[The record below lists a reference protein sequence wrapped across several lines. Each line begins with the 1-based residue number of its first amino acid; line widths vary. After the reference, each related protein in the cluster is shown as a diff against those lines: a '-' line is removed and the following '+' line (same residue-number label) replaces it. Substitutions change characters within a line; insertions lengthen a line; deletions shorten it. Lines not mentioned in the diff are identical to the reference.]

1 MTIIAKNVS
10 GGEVRFLSVVLQ
22 DTEESILS
30 DFFTQDIIFRD
41 EDLLAFIASGD
52 VVINDGTND
61 LSPAAAIILTAP
73 VTTVNLKTGD
83 VVIDPDDLD
92 DSGTTNKFYPT
103 ADSDKLALI
112 EDNADVTDAT
122 NVDAAGAVMNGDTS
136 TAAMGFVINDPTF
149 AAASATNL
157 SSSDATK
164 QYIQSYVAA
173 SVTSEKAYIG
183 GYDVNLNIP
192 NLSSPSPGIVKK
204 GDVYDATTVGTFL
217 GAELEIGDTLRAK
230 KADPAVL
237 ADWVII
243 QTNLTAASIKTQ
255 YESNSDTN
263 AFTDAM
269 KAKNDFL
276 TITAPANIDTIKA
289 DTATNNAKNT
299 NVPTSLSIGTQ
310 TGTTLGI
317 TSDGS
322 ADDVILPQVVAA
334 GNAGLMSG
342 ADKTIL
348 DDLAV
353 SGVFG
358 TEYGLSSSLAEIT
371 NGTDSNLL
379 ALATTIPS
387 GAPSGTYRIEF
398 DFEWAQNNN
407 NGQARFIFRNN
418 GIIIPSPSVGNT
430 LLHTTDLSDYLT
442 LNKSFIVTHTNGVA
456 SVVDF
461 VYAAVGGTGTTS
473 VREMFIQRWRIS

>member
-1 MTIIAKNVS
+1 
-10 GGEVRFLSVVLQ
+10 
-22 DTEESILS
+22 
-30 DFFTQDIIFRD
+30 
-41 EDLLAFIASGD
+41 
-52 VVINDGTND
+52 
-61 LSPAAAIILTAP
+61 
-73 VTTVNLKTGD
+73 
-83 VVIDPDDLD
+83 
-92 DSGTTNKFYPT
+92 
-103 ADSDKLALI
+103 
-112 EDNADVTDAT
+112 
-122 NVDAAGAVMNGDTS
+122 
-136 TAAMGFVINDPTF
+136 
-149 AAASATNL
+149 
-157 SSSDATK
+157 
-164 QYIQSYVAA
+164 
-173 SVTSEKAYIG
+173 
-183 GYDVNLNIP
+183 
-192 NLSSPSPGIVKK
+192 
-204 GDVYDATTVGTFL
+204 VYDATTVGTFL
-217 GAELEIGDTLRAK
+217 GAELEIGDTLRARI
-230 KADPAVL
+230 ANPAVL

-276 TITAPANIDTIKA
+276 TVTAPANIDTIKA

-418 GIIIPSPSVGNT
+418 GVIIPSPSVGNT

-461 VYAAVGGTGTTS
+461 LYAAVGGTGTTS